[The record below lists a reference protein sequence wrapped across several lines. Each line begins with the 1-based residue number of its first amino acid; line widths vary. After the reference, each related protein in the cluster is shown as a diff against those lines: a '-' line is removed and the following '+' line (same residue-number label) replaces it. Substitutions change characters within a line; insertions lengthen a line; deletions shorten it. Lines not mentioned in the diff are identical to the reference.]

1 MLKALVLQALS
12 YLTDDQT
19 EDQIRNR
26 ECRIVLSVI
35 FGKCSYSIPGVVGPM
50 RTGRSKSEDP

>member
-1 MLKALVLQALS
+1 MLKILVLQSLS

-19 EDQIRNR
+19 EDQI
-26 ECRIVLSVI
+26 CHGSAAIVLSVT
-35 FGKCSYSIPGVVGPM
+35 FWKHSYSIPRVVGPM